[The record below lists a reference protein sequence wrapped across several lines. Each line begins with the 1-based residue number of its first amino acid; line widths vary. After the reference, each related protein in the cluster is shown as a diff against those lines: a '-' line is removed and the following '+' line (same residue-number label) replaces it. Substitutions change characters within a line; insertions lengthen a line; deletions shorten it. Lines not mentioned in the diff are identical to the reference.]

1 MANIYVDSAVSG
13 GTGDGSSWANAAA
26 SVSTVTTSAGDVVLI
41 SSAHSEIL
49 SSTWT
54 LDNGTFASPVTVIS
68 TTAGTTTYAAGATL
82 RGFTYSIKIVPGSND
97 YLVLWGL
104 TLKADGAS
112 SSDLYLGAA
121 NDSTMYLH
129 DCTLY
134 AEDRLYLS
142 VNADANSRFT
152 DCTFTLDSATGE
164 VREGGTRASA
174 EVRGGSISDGQYSYA
189 VRKEYN
195 CQTKLRAVDLSDYAA
210 AFNNISSSNGSQQMV
225 ASGCAVGSGFTA
237 NAAST
242 TKKSNN
248 FAAAEYCGTSSSAI
262 TTLAG
267 LVDLGGE
274 TKTDT
279 TRYRD
284 SPRGATD
291 AVTGEPYCHAVT
303 CTTGTMTAGH
313 ESAELATRIDAPS
326 GSTVILT
333 VFLAGGA
340 TLTDEDFWLDCYL
353 PPSGSTAQQHF
364 TSTRLANPLAT
375 ATELTADGS
384 TWSGSGVGTRYKVS
398 VTYSPTAAGVA
409 RIVPNFAKSSDTVYI
424 DPRIEV
430 EYT

>member
-1 MANIYVDSAVSG
+1 MATLYVDSAAT
-13 GTGDGSSWANAAA
+13 GTGDASSWANAAT
-26 SVSTVTTSAGDVVLI
+26 SVSTVSTSAGDVVLI
-41 SSAHSEIL
+41 SAAHSEIL

-54 LDNGTFASPVTVIS
+54 LSNGTFANPVKVIS

-82 RGFTYSIKIVPGSND
+82 RGFTSSIKIVPGSND

-104 TLKADGAS
+104 TLKADGS
-112 SSDLYLGAA
+112 SGSDLWLGAA
-121 NDSTMYLH
+121 NDSTMYFH

-142 VNADANSRFT
+142 VNTDANSRFT

-164 VREGGTRASA
+164 VRDGGTRAMA

-195 CQTKLRAVDLSDYAA
+195 CQTKLRAVDLSDYTS

-225 ASGCAVGSGFTA
+225 ASGCAVGSGFTV

-242 TKKSNN
+242 TQKSSN

-279 TRYRD
+279 TRHRD

-340 TLTDEDFWLDCYL
+340 TLTDEDFWIDCYL

-375 ATELTADGS
+375 ATELTDDGS

-398 VTYSPTAAGVA
+398 VTYTPTAAGIA
-409 RIVPNFAKSSDTVYI
+409 RIVPNFAKTGTVYV

>member
-1 MANIYVDSAVSG
+1 MATLYVDSSAT
-13 GTGDGSSWANAAA
+13 GTGDASSWANAAT
-26 SVSTVTTSAGDVVLI
+26 SVSTISTSAGDVVLI
-41 SSAHSEIL
+41 SAAHSEIL

-54 LDNGTFASPVTVIS
+54 LSNGTFANPVKVIS

-82 RGFTYSIKIVPGSND
+82 RGFTSSIKIVPGSND
-97 YLVLWGL
+97 FLVLWGL
-104 TLKADGAS
+104 TLKADGS
-112 SSDLYLGAA
+112 SGSDLWLGAA
-121 NDSTMYLH
+121 NDSTMYFH

-142 VNADANSRFT
+142 VNTDANSRFT

-164 VREGGTRASA
+164 VRDGGTRAMA

-210 AFNNISSSNGSQQMV
+210 AFNNASSSNGSQQMV

-242 TKKSNN
+242 TQKSSN

-326 GSTVILT
+326 GSTVVLT

-340 TLTDEDFWLDCYL
+340 TLTDEDFWIDCYL

-398 VTYSPTAAGVA
+398 VTYTPTAAGIA
-409 RIVPNFAKSSDTVYI
+409 RIVPNFAKSSGTVYI

>member
-1 MANIYVDSAVSG
+1 MATLYVDSAAT
-13 GTGDGSSWANAAA
+13 GTGDASSWANAAT
-26 SVSTVTTSAGDVVLI
+26 SVSTVSTSAGDVVLI

-54 LDNGTFASPVTVIS
+54 LDNGTFASPVKVIS

-82 RGFTYSIKIVPGSND
+82 RGFTSSIKIVPGSND

-104 TLKADGAS
+104 TLKADGS
-112 SSDLYLGAA
+112 SGSDLWLGAA
-121 NDSTMYLH
+121 NDSTMYFH

-142 VNADANSRFT
+142 VNTDASSRFT

-164 VREGGTRASA
+164 VRDGGTRATA

-195 CQTKLRAVDLSDYAA
+195 CQTKLRAVDLSDYTS

-242 TKKSNN
+242 TQKSSN

-326 GSTVILT
+326 GSTVVLT

-340 TLTDEDFWLDCYL
+340 TLTDEDFWIDCYL

-375 ATELTADGS
+375 ATELTSDGS
-384 TWSGSGVGTRYKVS
+384 TWSGAGVGTRYKVS
-398 VTYSPTAAGVA
+398 VTYTPTAAGIA
-409 RIVPNFAKSSDTVYI
+409 RIVPNFAKSSGTVYI

>member
-1 MANIYVDSAVSG
+1 MATLYVDSAAT
-13 GTGDGSSWANAAA
+13 GTGDASSWANAAT
-26 SVSTVTTSAGDVVLI
+26 SVSTVSTSAGDVVLI
-41 SSAHSEIL
+41 SAAHSEIL

-54 LDNGTFASPVTVIS
+54 LSNGTFANPVKVIS

-82 RGFTYSIKIVPGSND
+82 RGFTSSIKIVPGSND

-104 TLKADGAS
+104 TLKADGS
-112 SSDLYLGAA
+112 SGSDLWLGAA
-121 NDSTMYLH
+121 NDSTMYFH

-142 VNADANSRFT
+142 VNTDANSRFT

-164 VREGGTRASA
+164 VRDGGTRAMA

-195 CQTKLRAVDLSDYAA
+195 CQTKLRAVDLSDYTS

-225 ASGCAVGSGFTA
+225 ASGCAVGSGFTV

-242 TKKSNN
+242 TQKSSN
-248 FAAAEYCGTSSSAI
+248 FAAAEYCGTSSSAL

-340 TLTDEDFWLDCYL
+340 TLTDEDFWIDCYL

-375 ATELTADGS
+375 ATELTDDGA

-398 VTYSPTAAGVA
+398 VTYTPTAAGIA
-409 RIVPNFAKSSDTVYI
+409 RIVPNFAKTGTVYV

>member
-1 MANIYVDSAVSG
+1 MATLYVDSSAT
-13 GTGDGSSWANAAA
+13 GTGDASSWANAAT
-26 SVSTVTTSAGDVVLI
+26 SVSTVSTSAGDLVLI
-41 SSAHSEIL
+41 SSAHSEVL

-54 LDNGTFASPVTVIS
+54 LDNGTFANPVTLVS
-68 TTAGTTTYAAGATL
+68 ATAGTTTYEAGATL
-82 RGFTYSIKIVPGSND
+82 RGFSSSIRLAPGDND
-97 YLVLWGL
+97 CLVLWGL
-104 TLKADGAS
+104 HLKADTAS
-112 SSDLYLGAA
+112 YSDLWLGAA
-121 NDSTMYLH
+121 YDVMMFYF

-134 AEDRLYLS
+134 CEDLLYLT
-142 VNADANSRFT
+142 VRTDADCRFT

-164 VREGGTRASA
+164 VRDGGTRAKA
-174 EVRGGSISDGQYSYA
+174 EVRGGSISAGQYDYA
-189 VRKEYN
+189 VRKSSN
-195 CQTKLRAVDLSDYAA
+195 CETKLRAVDLSGYTS
-210 AFNNISSSNGSQQMV
+210 AFYNSSTTNGSQQMV

-237 NAAST
+237 NTAT
-242 TKKSNN
+242 TTQRGSN

-398 VTYSPTAAGVA
+398 VTYSPTAAGIA
-409 RIVPNFAKSSDTVYI
+409 RIAPNFAKSSGTVYI

>member
-1 MANIYVDSAVSG
+1 MATLYVDSAAT
-13 GTGDGSSWANAAA
+13 GTGDASSWANAAT
-26 SVSTVTTSAGDVVLI
+26 SVSTVSTSAGDVVLI
-41 SSAHSEIL
+41 SAAHSEIL

-54 LDNGTFASPVTVIS
+54 LSNGTFANPVKVIS

-82 RGFTYSIKIVPGSND
+82 RGFTSSIKIVPGSND

-104 TLKADGAS
+104 TLKADGS
-112 SSDLYLGAA
+112 SGSDLWLGAA
-121 NDSTMYLH
+121 NDSTMYFH

-142 VNADANSRFT
+142 VNTDANSRFT

-164 VREGGTRASA
+164 VRDGGTRAMA

-195 CQTKLRAVDLSDYAA
+195 CQTKLRAVDLSDYTS

-225 ASGCAVGSGFTA
+225 ASGCAVGSGFTV

-242 TKKSNN
+242 TQKSSN

-279 TRYRD
+279 THYRD

-340 TLTDEDFWLDCYL
+340 TLTDEDFWIDCYL

-375 ATELTADGS
+375 ATELTDDGS

-398 VTYSPTAAGVA
+398 VTYTPTAAGIA
-409 RIVPNFAKSSDTVYI
+409 RIVPNFAKTGTVYV